1 MNLMNLMN
9 CITLTLNQIFNLLVI
24 INKDN
29 MVSLRGGQG
38 ATHALTAP
46 TPTAPAPT
54 GPASTAHASGKKQW
68 DWKLI
73 ALSVIGFI
81 LIISLIVN
89 ISSYYTMSN
98 HLGLDGLYDDFKGN
112 EDPDSRMIATID
124 ISTDEG
130 DCKFDLLYEYDD
142 YREVTTISGEPD
154 TCDKYNYSK
163 STGEVNK
170 EFLNR
175 MLDEEYLDRY

>member
-1 MNLMNLMN
+1 
-9 CITLTLNQIFNLLVI
+9 
-24 INKDN
+24 
-29 MVSLRGGQG
+29 MVSLKGGQ
-38 ATHALTAP
+38 AAAHAP
-46 TPTAPAPT
+46 TVPAPTAPAPMV
-54 GPASTAHASGKKQW
+54 PASTALASGKKQW

-89 ISSYYTMSN
+89 ISSYWTMSN
-98 HLGLDGLYDDFKGN
+98 NLGLDELYDDFKGN

-142 YREVTTISGEPD
+142 VRAVTTISGESD
-154 TCDKYNYSK
+154 ICDKYNYSK